1 MPHHTLAMVV
11 GISLLLASAAAC
23 KKQQTPPPSSESP
36 ENFTMPAAPNTQ
48 DTTKTILEKTFD
60 VKRSATFSFEV
71 PAHTV
76 QPHLHGI
83 FQSFAGEAHGLSD
96 DTANIEFLILNEQQQ
111 ADLAANRPSDALFSV
126 EASHNQSVNFDLP
139 ATMNDPV
146 KYYLVFRNAQGS
158 KQNKVVEANFRVEF

>member
-1 MPHHTLAMVV
+1 MPHRIPPAVVV
-11 GISLLLASAAAC
+11 GMALIVASGVAC
-23 KKQQTPPPSSESP
+23 KKQPAPAPTTSTD
-36 ENFTMPAAPNTQ
+36 NFTMPVEPKTQ

-60 VKRSATFSFEV
+60 VKHLATFSFEV

-83 FQSFAGEAHGLSD
+83 FQSFAGQAHGPSD
-96 DTANIEFLILNEQQQ
+96 DTANIDFLILNEQQQ

-146 KYYLVFRNAQGS
+146 KYYLVFRNVQGS
-158 KQNKVVEANFRVEF
+158 KDNKVVEANFRVEF